1 MLNIFQLQKLF
12 HLFFS
17 SMRRDTVV
25 EISSKGMIKTG
36 LKSDICQVRPALG
49 RALLF
54 GCFIN
59 LSL

>member
-1 MLNIFQLQKLF
+1 MQNIFQLQELF

-36 LKSDICQVRPALG
+36 LKSDICQVRPALSSFPTW
-49 RALLF
+49 LP
-54 GCFIN
+54 
-59 LSL
+59 